1 MSEELTWTMKDGRT
15 ILIKDMSDSHVQN
28 TLNLLKRVEDKIQEE
43 LSNAYAISCM
53 VIGEM
58 ASYYI
63 EYDIQDIEDQLLE
76 ISQKIKIF
84 EKELQNR
91 KNSVQII

>member
-28 TLNLLKRVEDKIQEE
+28 TLNLLKRVEDKIQKE
-43 LSNAYAISCM
+43 LSSAYTISCM
-53 VIGEM
+53 VTGEM

-63 EYDIQDIEDQLLE
+63 EHDIQDIEDQLLE
-76 ISQKIKIF
+76 TSQKIKIF

-91 KNSVQII
+91 KK